1 MNIKIRGKGKNK
13 LRLEFEEEGY
23 SIVNL
28 LRKNLWENEEVDI
41 DKASYKRDH
50 AYLGNF
56 DFIVETKQGDPVQVL
71 IDAAKKIQEDSKELQ
86 DKLNKAL

>member
-13 LRLEFEEEGY
+13 LRLEFEDEGY

-28 LRKNLWENEEVDI
+28 LRKNLWKNGDV

-56 DFIVETKQGDPVQVL
+56 EFIVETDEGDPVQVL
-71 IDAAKKIQEDSKELQ
+71 IDAAKKIQDDSKELQ
-86 DKLNKAL
+86 DKFSKAL